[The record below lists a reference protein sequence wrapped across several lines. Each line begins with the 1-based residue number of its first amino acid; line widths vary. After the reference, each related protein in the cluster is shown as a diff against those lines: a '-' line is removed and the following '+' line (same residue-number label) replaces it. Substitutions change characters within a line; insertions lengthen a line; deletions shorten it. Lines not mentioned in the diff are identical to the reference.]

1 MIYSEKIQIRIG
13 ISSCLLGEKVRFD
26 ASHKKDRYLTD
37 ILHIIN
43 DTIMNLYH

>member
-1 MIYSEKIQIRIG
+1 MIVMEELPIRIG
-13 ISSCLLGEKVRFD
+13 IRPCLLGKKVRFD

-37 ILHIIN
+37 ILRIIN